1 MGNLIATGCEPN
13 DPLSAFFMAE
23 IFHDDRQSYRLLNVT
38 RDLAYDCYP
47 FFLYFDVNKRLQMEV
62 PWLFILQTG
71 NPGLLLQF
79 PQTDNFLEKLM
90 HCFPPFSSFKTL

>member
-1 MGNLIATGCEPN
+1 MGNLIATGCELN

-23 IFHDDRQSYRLLNVT
+23 IFHDHRQSYRLLNVT
-38 RDLAYDCYP
+38 RDRAYDCYH
-47 FFLYFDVNKRLQMEV
+47 FFLYFDVNKRV

-79 PQTDNFLEKLM
+79 PQTDNFLEAADAL
-90 HCFPPFSSFKTL
+90 FSTV